1 MVLTYL
7 MNNNLQELIISVKTR
22 LATKYFDKS
31 AANHLS
37 LRTTENQAKNAL
49 AFNRNSRNEAQK
61 IPPKIRRDTLKPMR
75 DYFTIIAVNSAS
87 LTVCPSTLVS
97 PLKTKTLRRSLIF
110 QHASSADRRV

>member
-31 AANHLS
+31 AANHLFFTNNGKI
-37 LRTTENQAKNAL
+37 RQKNAL

-110 QHASSADRRV
+110 STCIFS